1 MSDLWLL
8 RHGETAWTILGR
20 HTGRTDLE
28 LTPLGRQQAMVLG
41 RRLGARPF
49 ALVLTSPLL
58 RAHETCR
65 LAGHGEVALLEPD
78 LQEWD
83 YGAYEGRTTVE
94 IRAERPGWTIWDGGV
109 PGGETI
115 DEVAARADRVI
126 ARAAAAGGDVAL
138 FAHGHLLR
146 VLGARW
152 IGLPGAAGGGLALDT
167 TSVSVLGLERERRV
181 IRHWNEVGHLE
192 ERP

>member
-28 LTPLGRQQAMVLG
+28 LTPLGRRQAMVLG

-181 IRHWNEVGHLE
+181 IRHWNEVGHRE

>member
-1 MSDLWLL
+1 MPDLWLL
-8 RHGETAWTILGR
+8 RHGETAWSILGR
-20 HTGRTDLE
+20 HTGRTDVE
-28 LTPLGRQQAMVLG
+28 LTPLGRQQAALLG

-49 ALVLTSPLL
+49 ALVLTSPLI

-65 LAGHGEVALLEPD
+65 LAGYGEVALVEPD

-83 YGAYEGRTTVE
+83 YGAYEGRTTAE
-94 IRAERPGWTIWDGGV
+94 IRAERPGWTLWDRGV

-152 IGLPGAAGGGLALDT
+152 IGLPGSAGGGLALDT

-181 IRHWNEVGHLE
+181 IRHWNDVRHLE

>member
-28 LTPLGRQQAMVLG
+28 LTPLGRRQAMVLG

>member
-1 MSDLWLL
+1 MPDLWLL
-8 RHGETAWTILGR
+8 RHGETAWTVLGR
-20 HTGRTDLE
+20 HTGRTDIE
-28 LTPLGRQQAMVLG
+28 LTPLGRQQAVLLR

-58 RAHETCR
+58 RARETCR
-65 LAGHGEVALLEPD
+65 LAGHGDVALLEPD

-152 IGLPGAAGGGLALDT
+152 IGLSGAAGGGLALDT

-181 IRHWNEVGHLE
+181 IRHWNEVCHLE

>member
-8 RHGETAWTILGR
+8 RHGETAWTVLGR
-20 HTGRTDLE
+20 HTGRTDLD
-28 LTPLGRQQAMVLG
+28 LTPLGRQQATLLG

-65 LAGHGEVALLEPD
+65 LAGHGDVALLEPD

>member
-1 MSDLWLL
+1 MPDLWLL
-8 RHGETAWTILGR
+8 RHGETAWTVLGR

-28 LTPLGRQQAMVLG
+28 LTPLGRQQAALLR
-41 RRLGARPF
+41 RRLGARTF

-65 LAGHGEVALLEPD
+65 LAGYGEVALVEPD